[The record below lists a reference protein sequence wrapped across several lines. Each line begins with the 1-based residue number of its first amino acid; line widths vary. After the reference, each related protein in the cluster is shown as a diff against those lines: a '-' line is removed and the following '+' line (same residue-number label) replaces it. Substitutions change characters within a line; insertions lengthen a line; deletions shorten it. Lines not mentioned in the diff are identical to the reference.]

1 MIDCNRETLLTLS
14 EAAKL
19 LPARRAGKKTHI
31 SCLYRWTKTGCR
43 GVVLES
49 LQVGGTRCTSKEALA
64 RFFREHPVPS
74 GERALRQSLERFD
87 WYRGFRRDAARELE
101 AWLDSQPASLT
112 TPRSEGAQI
121 RAPA

>member
-64 RFFREHPVPS
+64 RFFRRLTAASQVRKPDDHS
-74 GERALRQSLERFD
+74 SSDNLRAE
-87 WYRGFRRDAARELE
+87 ARKVEE
-101 AWLDSQPASLT
+101 QLDDLGIQ
-112 TPRSEGAQI
+112 
-121 RAPA
+121 